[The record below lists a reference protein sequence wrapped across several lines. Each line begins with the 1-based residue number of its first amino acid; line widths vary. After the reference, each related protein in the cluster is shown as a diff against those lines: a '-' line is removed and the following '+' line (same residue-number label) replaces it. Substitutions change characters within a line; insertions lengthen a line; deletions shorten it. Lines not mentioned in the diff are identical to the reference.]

1 MKLYSYFRSSAAY
14 RVRIA
19 LNLKGLSYDYVPVNL
34 LENEQ
39 KSAQYLSDNPQGLV
53 PALMTDDGTVIGQ
66 SVAIMEWLEETHP
79 QPALL
84 PTDSLQRA
92 AVRSMLNNIT
102 CDIHP
107 ILNMAVTNY
116 LQDQLS
122 ADEAQ
127 VFEWYR
133 TWMAR
138 GFQAVETTLAKSSG
152 DFCFGDTP
160 SMADCVLVP
169 QVFNADRFK
178 LPMEA
183 YPVIRRV
190 VEHCKQLE
198 TFRAAH
204 PLEQVDAPNQN

>member
-19 LNLKGLSYDYVPVNL
+19 LNLKGLEYDYIPINL
-34 LENEQ
+34 LDNEQ
-39 KSAQYLSDNPQGLV
+39 KSTQYLSDNPQGLV
-53 PALMTDDGTVIGQ
+53 PALITDDGSVIAQ

-79 QPALL
+79 QPELL
-84 PTDSLQRA
+84 PADSLRRA
-92 AVRSMLNNIT
+92 TVRSLINNIT

-107 ILNMAVTNY
+107 ILNIAVTNY
-116 LQDQLS
+116 LQRQLS
-122 ADEAQ
+122 ADEKQ
-127 VFEWYR
+127 VFEWYC

-138 GFQAVETTLAKSSG
+138 GFQAVEVTLAKSSG

-178 LPMEA
+178 VPMDA
-183 YPVIRRV
+183 YPAIRRV
-190 VEHCKQLE
+190 VEHCNQLPA
-198 TFRAAH
+198 FKSAH
-204 PLEQVDAPNQN
+204 PMQQPDAPE

>member
-19 LNLKGLSYDYVPVNL
+19 LNLKGLKYDYVPVNL
-34 LENEQ
+34 LEREQ
-39 KSAQYLSDNPQGLV
+39 KSAEYLSDNPQGLV

-92 AVRSMLNNIT
+92 AMRSMVNNIT

-127 VFEWYR
+127 IFEWYR
-133 TWMAR
+133 TWMER
-138 GFQAVETTLAKSSG
+138 GFQAVETALAKSSG
-152 DFCFGDTP
+152 DFCFGDAP

-190 VEHCKQLE
+190 VEHCKQQE
-198 TFRAAH
+198 AFRAAH
-204 PLEQVDAPNQN
+204 PLQQIDAPKQL